1 MSDLVPATPF
11 DGIVRVV
18 KLINGDELL
27 GIVRD
32 VDQYN
37 ISIILP
43 AKLETAYSK
52 DKDNNIIEY
61 IKLTNY
67 AANVKNHEMTIL
79 RSAILYIAAPIDDLE
94 KMYQTFFHT
103 MKTNP
108 SSILNGSADEI
119 QVGPE
124 AGLQMLNELFNN
136 EDFVDFVNNMI
147 ESFEGESLF
156 TETSDDLGE
165 EAGEETNLFPPE
177 SSINDSQEEEAPK
190 APKRKKRKG
199 INPETNNMPF
209 NPDASPN
216 SAESWSDDPRDY
228 L

>member
-1 MSDLVPATPF
+1 MSDLVPATQF

-52 DKDNNIIEY
+52 DKENNIIEY

-79 RSAILYIAAPIDDLE
+79 RSAILYIAAPIEDLE

-108 SSILNGSADEI
+108 ASILNGTAEEI

-147 ESFEGESLF
+147 DSFEGESLF
-156 TETSDDLGE
+156 TETSDDI
-165 EAGEETNLFPPE
+165 GEETEEENNLFPPE
-177 SSINDSQEEEAPK
+177 SPINDSEEEPSPK
-190 APKRKKRKG
+190 PSKRKKRKTA
-199 INPETNNMPF
+199 NPEPKNMPF
-209 NPDASPN
+209 NPDGNPN

-228 L
+228 I